1 MAMEWF
7 VGGQSPDASVSSGGV
22 EGSSGRQAAVVTPVT
37 LDELVQ
43 SVEEAVGL
51 ARARARARAAVVAG
65 NGSGVG
71 GGEGRNRELDFLVL

>member
-1 MAMEWF
+1 MDVALDWF
-7 VGGQSPDASVSSGGV
+7 VGAQSPDANAGAV
-22 EGSSGRQAAVVTPVT
+22 EGGSGASGRQAVVTPVT

-65 NGSGVG
+65 GANGVG
-71 GGEGRNRELDFLVL
+71 ERNRELDFLVL

>member
-1 MAMEWF
+1 MDVALDWF
-7 VGGQSPDASVSSGGV
+7 VGAQSPDANANAGVESGSGG
-22 EGSSGRQAAVVTPVT
+22 SGRQAVVTPVT

-65 NGSGVG
+65 GANGVG
-71 GGEGRNRELDFLVL
+71 ERNRELDFLVL